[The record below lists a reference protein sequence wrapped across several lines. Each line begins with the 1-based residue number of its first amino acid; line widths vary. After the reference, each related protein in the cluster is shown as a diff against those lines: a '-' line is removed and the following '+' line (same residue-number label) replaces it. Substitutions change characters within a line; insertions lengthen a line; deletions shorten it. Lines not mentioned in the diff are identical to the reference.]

1 MESGEEQNIRKELRV
16 IAGLGRRCESVKV
29 KIVWSDHR

>member
-16 IAGLGRRCESVKV
+16 YSW
-29 KIVWSDHR
+29 VWIDDVNLSSR

>member
-16 IAGLGRRCESVKV
+16 YSLGWIDDVNLSSR
-29 KIVWSDHR
+29 